1 VNERTVESQFEP
13 RIATPSDL
21 PALLELCREYCIADD
36 HAWNAE
42 RTRKALTPLL
52 ADDQLGVVWVLGAPP
67 VAYAVVTWGYSIE
80 SGGRDA
86 LLDEVYVRERG
97 GGLGG
102 VLLARVL
109 DDLRGRGLSRVF
121 LETEAP
127 NAEARRFY
135 ARHGFCEERS
145 VWMSR
150 TLDAQSSPGG
160 SSDNGVP

>member
-1 VNERTVESQFEP
+1 MAIPGDHPAARL
-13 RIATPSDL
+13 ATPADL
-21 PALLELCREYCIADD
+21 PALLELCQEYCVEDD
-36 HAWNAE
+36 HAWHAE
-42 RTRKALTPLL
+42 RTRKALEPLL
-52 ADDQLGVVWVLGAPP
+52 AHDRLGVVWVLGAPP

-86 LLDEVYVRERG
+86 LLDEVYVRDRG
-97 GGLGG
+97 RGLGNA
-102 VLLARVL
+102 LLARVL
-109 DDLRGRGLSRVF
+109 DDLRDRGLTRVF

-150 TLDAQSSPGG
+150 TLEPQSSPGG
-160 SSDNGVP
+160 SSGNGVP